1 MKKPLPPLSA
11 LRAFEAAARHL
22 SLKKAAEELN
32 VTPAAVSHQI
42 QQLEE
47 ALDARLFHR
56 GHRSIA
62 LTEIAQIFIPKLQ
75 QGFDCLHEA
84 VEQVRDRRGA
94 DVLAISTAPSFA
106 SLWLMPRLHQFVIA
120 HPEIDVQVSTRIRQ
134 FAKLPRGQ
142 RGDVDSVLQWVD
154 ECDAVIVFG
163 NGDYPGMDVDRL
175 LPLSI
180 TPLCSPALLRGEDAL
195 RTPDD
200 LRRCMLLHDER
211 GMLYEGR
218 SFWDTWLD
226 AAGVR
231 GVDTSRGPHF
241 SHSTLAL
248 EAAMA
253 GRGVVTSTLELVA
266 AAIKMGHL
274 VAPFPLAVKLA
285 SSYYLV
291 SNKSSS
297 SREVV
302 RLFRQW
308 LLESVHTTTA

>member
-1 MKKPLPPLSA
+1 MTA

-32 VTPAAVSHQI
+32 VTPAAISHQI

-47 ALDARLFHR
+47 ALDAQLFYR
-56 GHRSIA
+56 SHRSVA

-75 QGFDCLHEA
+75 EGFDCLHEA
-84 VEQVRDRRGA
+84 MDQVRERRGA
-94 DVLAISTAPSFA
+94 DVLSISTAPSFA
-106 SLWLMPRLHQFVIA
+106 ALWLMPRLHNFVSA

-134 FAKLPRGQ
+134 FARFPRGQ
-142 RGDVDSVLQWVD
+142 RGDVESVSRWAD
-154 ECDAVIVFG
+154 ESDMVIMFG
-163 NGDYPGMDVDRL
+163 NGDYPGMRVDHL

-180 TPLCSPALLRGEDAL
+180 SPLCAPSTLEGVDGQPRL

-200 LRRCMLLHDER
+200 LRHRILLHDER

-218 SFWDTWLD
+218 SFWDTWLE
-226 AAGVR
+226 AAGVT
-231 GVDTSRGPHF
+231 GMDTSHGQHF

-253 GRGVVTSTLELVA
+253 GRGVVASTLELSA
-266 AAIKMGHL
+266 GAISRGHL
-274 VAPFPLAVKLA
+274 VAPFSLAVKLA

-291 SNKSSS
+291 SSPSAS
-297 SREVV
+297 QRGVV
-302 RLFRQW
+302 RLFRAW
-308 LLESVHTTTA
+308 LLESMATPPA